1 MTILTWPKWY
11 GKLVESGLNY
21 IPYSTTDVYIITEEL
36 PTASWTS
43 FLLILPIILLRH
55 RNLCRKKRC
64 MVLPPDL
71 NNCFWCDQRQI
82 ESSGIFFF
90 YIHFVFFVLF
100 NNIVFELYK
109 QIFSHFVTVLL
120 QQVDYTNHKQMKPK
134 PCRIVRVN
142 R

>member
-90 YIHFVFFVLF
+90 YIHFVFLCFLIILSLNCISKSF
-100 NNIVFELYK
+100 PI
-109 QIFSHFVTVLL
+109 LL
-120 QQVDYTNHKQMKPK
+120 QFCYNKLTTLTINKWNQNH
-134 PCRIVRVN
+134 VELLG
-142 R
+142 